1 MTARRCAGERCI
13 ARSVAVLV
21 ALVLVVLALGV
32 AAGAGEP
39 EPQRSRREDRG
50 DLIVLHLRGSYY
62 EMGRQQAALL
72 APEARAVYELQL
84 RQYGEYR
91 ARAGLGF
98 KLLDAVGL
106 PLWSRVAL
114 HNEASGFYDEM
125 KGMADGLGVPRIDF
139 LRAELTLT
147 GGSSVFAATRT
158 ATADGGAIIGRNADW
173 SDGYG
178 LRRPVVAY
186 YHPTNGDLEY
196 VAAGWPLA
204 GMPVVGVNEA
214 GFALSFNFFVT
225 DTAASLWFPEWPH
238 RRALQVAHSV
248 EEGIH
253 VFTHARRLGMPTFMV
268 MADAGGDIALL
279 ECTVH
284 DCAVFRPDGD
294 WFGQANHART
304 QAMIPLDRYR
314 SADSFRRRAA
324 IEAAVERRLGT
335 ITPLVVA
342 DILRDRSNSAYVN
355 EPVVANVHALNAAIV
370 QPASRTLWHSTTMQ
384 PLAPFGE
391 MVPFT
396 AGAAA
401 ATPRSLP
408 ADPRLGTPSMEHE
421 RQVVEEVRRA
431 VRLFDEGRIAD
442 AGALWDRLA
451 DAGESLLEPHRLAW
465 ARARVRWTTGKLREA
480 DALLV
485 DAAREGAPFEV
496 RAHALVARA
505 LIADRERRRAD
516 AVALYREARAYLD
529 AHPEYSDKF
538 LVVPLA
544 ERIAAGL
551 ERPQIEG
558 EFPRLRDLQY
568 VPH

>member
-1 MTARRCAGERCI
+1 MPGRLRSQKSRDARLA
-13 ARSVAVLV
+13 ALV
-21 ALVLVVLALGV
+21 ALVLVAVTLGV
-32 AAGAGEP
+32 AAAREP
-39 EPQRSRREDRG
+39 ELERPRREDRG
-50 DLIVLHLRGSYY
+50 DLIVLHLSGSYY

-72 APEARAVYELQL
+72 GPEARAVYELQL
-84 RQYGEYR
+84 HQYSEFR
-91 ARAGLGF
+91 ARAGAGF

-106 PLWSRVAL
+106 PLWAHIAL
-114 HNEASGFYDEM
+114 HNERSGLYDEQ
-125 KGMADGLGVPRIDF
+125 KGLADGLGVPRVDL

-147 GGSSVFAATRT
+147 GGSTVFAATRT
-158 ATADGGAIIGRNADW
+158 ATADGGAILGRNADW

-178 LRRPVVAY
+178 RRRPVVAY
-186 YHPTNGDLEY
+186 YHPTNGDLAY

-204 GMPVVGVNEA
+204 GVPVIGVNEA

-225 DTAASLWFPEWPH
+225 DTPASLWFPEWPH
-238 RRALQVAHSV
+238 RRALQVAHTV
-248 EEGIH
+248 EEGIR

-284 DCAVFRPDGD
+284 GCAVFRPDGD
-294 WFGQANHART
+294 WFGHANHART
-304 QAMIPLDRYR
+304 PAMMPLDRYR
-314 SADSFRRRAA
+314 SEDSLRRRAA
-324 IEAAVERRLGT
+324 IEAAVQRRAGT
-335 ITPLVVA
+335 ITPVIA
-342 DILRDRSNSAYVN
+342 AEIMRDRSTSPYVN
-355 EPVVANVHALNAAIV
+355 EPVVANVHVLNAAVV

-396 AGAAA
+396 VGDAA
-401 ATPRSLP
+401 ATQPALP

-431 VRLFDEGRIAD
+431 VRLFDEGETAA
-442 AGALWDRLA
+442 AGAVWDRLA

-465 ARARVRWTTGKLREA
+465 ARARVRWTTGKLRGA

-485 DAAREGAPFEV
+485 EAAGEGAPFEV

-505 LIADRERRRAD
+505 LIADREGRRAD
-516 AVALYREARAYLD
+516 AVGLYREARAYLD

-538 LVVPLA
+538 VVAPLT
-544 ERIAAGL
+544 ERVAAGL
-551 ERPQIEG
+551 ERPQTVG
-558 EFPRLRDLQY
+558 EFPRFGDLQY
-568 VPH
+568 VPR